1 MKNSYFDYDLVIV
14 GGGLVGA
21 SLACALGASGLH
33 IAIIEAAPFINDTSE
48 SFQPSFDARTVA
60 LAQGSQ
66 QIFAAMGMWDEIKK
80 LGVTPIKKIHISDRG
95 HAGITRLDSEAEN
108 VDALGYVVETR
119 VLGSVLTQRLKQFS
133 NIDVLCPAQLTQLE
147 FSSASALLGVEHK
160 GQQRSLR
167 TPLLVA
173 ADGGQSMAS
182 QLSDVNVFET
192 DYAQHAVI
200 ANVVM
205 DKAHHNIAYERVT
218 DTGPMALLPSQL
230 FPSGLSNAPDADA
243 LKENDNVY
251 ALVWTVENKKSDEVA
266 GWDDATFLK
275 ELQHHF
281 GTRAGNF
288 IKASRRHVYPLKFMH
303 AREHVRP
310 HLAFIGNA
318 AHTLHPVA
326 GQGFNLGLRDV
337 ATLAQV
343 LVEAKQNK
351 MALGDLSVLKK
362 YAQWR
367 KRDHWQTSLITDGLV
382 RLFSSKLAPLMLAR
396 NMGLLMTDLL
406 PPLKHIMARH
416 AMGYVGKLSRLARGL
431 PLS

>member
-1 MKNSYFDYDLVIV
+1 MTDTYFDYDLVIV

-21 SLACALGASGLH
+21 SLACALGESDLR
-33 IAIIEAAPFINDTSE
+33 IAVIEATPFIDDTE
-48 SFQPSFDARTVA
+48 TYQPSFDARTVA

-66 QIFAAMGMWDEIKK
+66 QIFSSMGLWEKIKE

-95 HAGITRLDSEAEN
+95 HAGITHLDSEQEN

-119 VLGSVLTQRLKQFS
+119 VLGKVLTAALKQF
-133 NIDVLCPAQLTQLE
+133 NNVELLCPARLVDLE
-147 FSSASALLGVEHK
+147 FSAASTQAGIEIN
-160 GQQRSLR
+160 GEQTTIR

-173 ADGGQSMAS
+173 ADGGESLAR
-182 QLSDVNVFET
+182 QLTGVNVFET
-192 DYAQHAVI
+192 DYGQHAVI
-200 ANVVM
+200 ANVAM
-205 DKAHHNIAYERVT
+205 DKAHNNLAYERFT
-218 DTGPMALLPSQL
+218 DTGPLALLPST
-230 FPSGLSNAPDADA
+230 APED
-243 LKENDNVY
+243 KDNVY
-251 ALVWTVENKKSDEVA
+251 ALVWTVDSDKSDEVA
-266 GWDDATFLK
+266 GWDEQTFLK
-275 ELQHHF
+275 ELQARF
-281 GTRAGNF
+281 GTRAGRF
-288 IKASRRHVYPLKFMH
+288 VKASSRYVYPLKFMH

-343 LVEAKQNK
+343 LSEARNNNY
-351 MALGDLSVLKK
+351 ALGDMRVLKQ

-367 KRDHWQTSLITDGLV
+367 KRDHWQTSLITDSLV
-382 RLFSSKLAPLMLAR
+382 RVFSSKLPPLMLAR
-396 NMGLLMTDLL
+396 NMGLVVMDIL
-406 PPLKHIMARH
+406 PPLKHVMARH

>member
-1 MKNSYFDYDLVIV
+1 MTDTYFDYDLVIV

-21 SLACALGASGLH
+21 SLACALGESDLR
-33 IAIIEAAPFINDTSE
+33 IAVIEAAPFIDDTE
-48 SFQPSFDARTVA
+48 TYQPSFDARTVA

-66 QIFAAMGMWDEIKK
+66 QIFSSMGLWEKIKE

-95 HAGITRLDSEAEN
+95 HAGITHLDSEQEN

-119 VLGSVLTQRLKQFS
+119 VLGKVLTAALKQF
-133 NIDVLCPAQLTQLE
+133 NNVELLCPARLVDLE
-147 FSSASALLGVEHK
+147 FSAASAQAGIEIN
-160 GQQRSLR
+160 GEQTTIR

-173 ADGGQSMAS
+173 ADGGESLAR
-182 QLSDVNVFET
+182 QLTGVNVFET
-192 DYAQHAVI
+192 DYGQHAVI
-200 ANVVM
+200 ANVAM
-205 DKAHHNIAYERVT
+205 DKAHNNLAYERFT
-218 DTGPMALLPSQL
+218 DTGPLALLPSTA
-230 FPSGLSNAPDADA
+230 SED
-243 LKENDNVY
+243 KDNVY
-251 ALVWTVENKKSDEVA
+251 ALVWTVDSDKSDEVA
-266 GWDDATFLK
+266 GWDEQTFLK
-275 ELQHHF
+275 ELQARF
-281 GTRAGNF
+281 GTRAGRF
-288 IKASRRHVYPLKFMH
+288 VKASSRYVYPLKFMH

-343 LVEAKQNK
+343 LSEARNNNY
-351 MALGDLSVLKK
+351 ALGDMRVLKQ

-367 KRDHWQTSLITDGLV
+367 KRDHWQTSLITDSLV
-382 RLFSSKLAPLMLAR
+382 RVFSSKLPPLMLAR
-396 NMGLLMTDLL
+396 NMGLVVMDIL
-406 PPLKHIMARH
+406 PPLKHVMARH